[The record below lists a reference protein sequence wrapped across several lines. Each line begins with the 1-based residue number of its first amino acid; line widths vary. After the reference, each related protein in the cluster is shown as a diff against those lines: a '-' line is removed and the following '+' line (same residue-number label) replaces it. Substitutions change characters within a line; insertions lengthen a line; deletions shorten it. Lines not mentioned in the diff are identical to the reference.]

1 MIDLKN
7 ISYRIITRFTDVR
20 RNEVFNLFNLFIY
33 FFLLTTTAYILKTV
47 KISEFLHGLSS
58 NKLPF
63 AYLLTAIIIGTVL
76 PVNARLL
83 QSSKRTFFISLSLT
97 FFIFSF
103 LMFRILFPY
112 LGDWFRMLYWIWVE
126 LFTITSVTQFWI
138 LVNDV
143 YHPHQAKRL
152 FGFLVSGGLTGGI
165 AGSLIASFL
174 AKNIGTENLIFF
186 CPITLFLC
194 LLIVQAVSKSLTIE
208 KQTPASELQ
217 EDKKPGI
224 KIFSSF
230 RLLKNNRYFYLLTGM
245 MITSILITTFIDFQF
260 NSIIEITYVD
270 KDIRTSFLGL
280 FFTLL
285 LTFSYILHIILT
297 NRILKNFGLK
307 TALLIAPI
315 IIFFS
320 VLSIFFIP
328 VYALIYWAVFIKGAD
343 KSLSHSLS
351 QTVRELLYIPIP
363 PETKYR
369 VKVFID
375 MFINKF
381 ARGLAGI
388 LLIIFISILNFPL
401 KYIGLITAITAFLW
415 ITLNLLIHQEYV
427 TLVKTHLKIKW
438 KDADRIVSETVDLDL
453 TKMIFETLQSKEK
466 SSVLYAMNL
475 FDLIKNE
482 KLSPELRKVI
492 SKKSDMIKAS
502 SMDSLLELDGEA
514 LLPDMED
521 EDADQELSVQIKEIM
536 SQESYQDLMTQH
548 IEEVVRNTRETTDV
562 SKMEAAK
569 IMGMMKPSR
578 TLTLNLK
585 KLLQD
590 PSLDVNTYALDS
602 AAKIQKRE
610 LIPYIIKLLAKKQ
623 TQRTAVETLVTF
635 GDRITGTLKDYLW
648 NPDEDIAIR
657 NNIPDILQKIN
668 SQKAADVLIESL
680 ITSDTE
686 IENNVIES
694 LYRMKERNEF
704 LKYDKTIISNKIFQI
719 AENGLKNFIEIYETK
734 KEAKNEQKLANLN
747 SDLRKYLKQ
756 IFELLT
762 LIYPKDD
769 IKTAYQN
776 ISSGTKKAMDYSLE
790 LLDNILDKDIKE
802 MIFPMIDDS
811 LFEYKVSKI
820 KHLLKNKIEKD
831 RTKKSP

>member
-1 MIDLKN
+1 MIDFKN
-7 ISYRIITRFTDVR
+7 VSYRMIRLFTDVR
-20 RNEVFNLFNLFIY
+20 RNETLSLFYLFIY

-58 NKLPF
+58 SRLPF

-76 PVNARLL
+76 PINAKLL
-83 QSSKRTFFISLSLT
+83 QSSKRAFFVSMSLIFFIV
-97 FFIFSF
+97 SF
-103 LMFRILFPY
+103 LMFPILFPY
-112 LGDWFRMLYWIWVE
+112 LGTWFRMLYWIWVE

-152 FGFLVSGGLTGGI
+152 FGFLVSGGLIGGI

-174 AKNIGTENLIFF
+174 AKNVGTENLIFI
-186 CPITLFLC
+186 CPVTLFFC
-194 LLIVQAVSKSLTIE
+194 LLIVRVVSKFLIIE
-208 KQTPASELQ
+208 KQAKTSVPQ
-217 EDKKPGI
+217 EDKKSGK
-224 KIFSSF
+224 KILSSLH
-230 RLLKNNRYFYLLTGM
+230 LLKNNRYFYLLTGM
-245 MITSILITTFIDFQF
+245 MTTSILITTFIDFQF
-260 NSIIEITYVD
+260 ISIIEITYVD

-320 VLSIFFIP
+320 VLSILLIP
-328 VYALIYWAVFIKGAD
+328 VYALIYWAIFIKGAD

-381 ARGLAGI
+381 ARGFAGI
-388 LLIIFISILNFPL
+388 LLIIFISILDFPL
-401 KYIGLITAITAFLW
+401 KYIALITSGTALLW

-427 TLVKTHLKIKW
+427 NLVKTHLKIKW

-453 TKMIFETLQSKEK
+453 TKMIFETLQSREK

-482 KLSPELRKVI
+482 KLSPELRKIV

-514 LLPDMED
+514 LLPAIED
-521 EDADQELSVQIKEIM
+521 EDVDQELSIQIKEIM
-536 SQESYQDLMTQH
+536 SQDAYQDLMTQH
-548 IEEVVRNTRETTDV
+548 IDGVVRDNRETTEV

-578 TLTLNLK
+578 TLILNLK

-623 TQRTAVETLVTF
+623 TQRNAAEALVNF
-635 GDRITGTLKDYLW
+635 GDKITGTLKDYLW
-648 NPDEDIAIR
+648 NPDEDMTIR
-657 NNIPDILQKIN
+657 TAIPDILQKIN
-668 SQKAADVLIESL
+668 SQKASDVLVESLVTTNPEIEKNIIESL
-680 ITSDTE
+680 CKLREKNGSI
-686 IENNVIES
+686 
-694 LYRMKERNEF
+694 
-704 LKYDKTIISNKIFQI
+704 KYDKTIISNKIFQI
-719 AENGLKNFIEIYETK
+719 AENGLKNYLEIYKTK
-734 KEAKNEQKLANLN
+734 QDAKNEQKLDSL
-747 SDLRKYLKQ
+747 SIDLRKYLKQ

-769 IKTAYQN
+769 INSAYQN
-776 ISSGTKKAMDYSLE
+776 ISSGTKKSLDYSLE
-790 LLDNILDKDIKE
+790 LLDNILDKDIRE

-811 LFEYKVSKI
+811 LFEYKISKI
-820 KHLLKNKIEKD
+820 KHLLKSKA
-831 RTKKSP
+831 